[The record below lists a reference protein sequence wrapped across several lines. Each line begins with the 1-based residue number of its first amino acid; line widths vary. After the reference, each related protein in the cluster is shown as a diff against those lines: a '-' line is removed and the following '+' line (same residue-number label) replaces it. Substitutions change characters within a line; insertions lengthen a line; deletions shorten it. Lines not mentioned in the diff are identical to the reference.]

1 MSSRTAQALP
11 DSAGEPNHREASPPS
26 CGSTAPPGN
35 ARYPGR
41 NRCSL
46 PRLSTSTSTPFA
58 PRRAAITVAAG
69 RGSVGPSDPM
79 VGILPGGGGRP
90 RSLPAATALVPA
102 DTLVGVSAEVTA
114 SIRRA
119 IEERGPIPFSEF
131 MDLALY
137 GPGGFYDR
145 PPVGRTGHFLT
156 SPHVHPV
163 FAELLLRAVLDLRE
177 RLGRPESLSIVEVGA
192 GDGTLAADLLRLVDE
207 RGGPAVDYL
216 AVERSAG
223 ARASLA
229 ELPVRVIERLDDA
242 VHTDATVVIANELLD
257 NLPFRRI
264 RGTSDGLV
272 EIRIDAGRKRFV
284 EVDVPC
290 DATIAELV
298 AEGGLSLAAGQEAIV
313 PTGALRFV
321 DELAA
326 TLRRGYALLID
337 YGSQGGSSG
346 EVHGY
351 RDHRVV
357 ADVLRDPGSTDI
369 TAGVDL
375 EAIVRRSEARSLRT
389 LGLTSQGD
397 ALRALGFAEWNA
409 TQRARQGEL
418 LTGGAGARATRV
430 WEGRSRASL
439 LVNAS
444 GLGRLRWLLLSTSD
458 LSTPAWAARAAPQ
471 TGPRAD

>member
-1 MSSRTAQALP
+1 
-11 DSAGEPNHREASPPS
+11 
-26 CGSTAPPGN
+26 
-35 ARYPGR
+35 
-41 NRCSL
+41 
-46 PRLSTSTSTPFA
+46 
-58 PRRAAITVAAG
+58 
-69 RGSVGPSDPM
+69 M

-90 RSLPAATALVPA
+90 RSPPAETVLVPA
-102 DTLVGVSAEVTA
+102 DTLVMVSAEVETR
-114 SIRRA
+114 IRHA
-119 IEERGPIPFSEF
+119 IEERGPISFSEF

-145 PPVGRTGHFLT
+145 PPVGRRGHFLT

-192 GDGTLAADLLRLVDE
+192 GDGTLAADLLRLVDG
-207 RGGPAVDYL
+207 RGGPAVDYI

-229 ELPVRVIERLDDA
+229 QLPVRDVEDLGDA
-242 VHTDATVVIANELLD
+242 VHTDATVVIANELMD
-257 NLPFRRI
+257 NLPFRKI
-264 RGTSDGLV
+264 RGTRDGVV
-272 EIRIDAGRKRFV
+272 EIRIDAGGKRFV

-298 AEGGLSLAAGQEAIV
+298 AEGGPSLVPGQEATV

-321 DELAA
+321 DELAVI
-326 TLRRGYALLID
+326 LRRGYALLID
-337 YGSQGGSSG
+337 YGSPGGSSG

-357 ADVLRDPGSTDI
+357 VDVLRDPGSTDI
-369 TAGVDL
+369 TAGIDL

-389 LGLTSQGD
+389 LGLTSQCD

-409 TQRARQGEL
+409 TQRARQAEL
-418 LTGGAGARATRV
+418 LTGDAGGRAARV

-439 LVNAS
+439 LVDPR
-444 GLGRLRWLLLSTSD
+444 GLGRLKWLLVATKD
-458 LSTPAWAARAAPQ
+458 LSAPDWIRPPAE
-471 TGPRAD
+471 GPID

>member
-1 MSSRTAQALP
+1 M
-11 DSAGEPNHREASPPS
+11 
-26 CGSTAPPGN
+26 
-35 ARYPGR
+35 
-41 NRCSL
+41 
-46 PRLSTSTSTPFA
+46 
-58 PRRAAITVAAG
+58 
-69 RGSVGPSDPM
+69 
-79 VGILPGGGGRP
+79 
-90 RSLPAATALVPA
+90 
-102 DTLVGVSAEVTA
+102 SAEVA
-114 SIRRA
+114 ARIRRA
-119 IEERGPIPFSEF
+119 IEERGPISFGEF

-145 PPVGRTGHFLT
+145 PPVGRKGHFLT

-177 RLGRPESLSIVEVGA
+177 RLGRPEPLSIVEVGA
-192 GDGTLAADLLRLVDE
+192 GDGTLAADLLRLIEE

-229 ELPVRVIERLDDA
+229 ELPVRVIERLGDA
-242 VHTDATVVIANELLD
+242 VHNDATVVIANELLD

-264 RGTSDGLV
+264 RGTMNGVV
-272 EIRIDAGRKRFV
+272 EIRIDAGRTRFL

-290 DATIAELV
+290 DETIAELV
-298 AEGGLSLAAGQEAIV
+298 AEGGPSLAPGQDAIV
-313 PTGALRFV
+313 PIGALRFV

-337 YGSQGGSSG
+337 YDSPGGRRG

-351 RDHRVV
+351 RDHRVL
-357 ADVLRDPGSTDI
+357 ADVLRDPGSADI

-375 EAIVRRSEARSLRT
+375 GAIARRAEARGLRT

-418 LTGGAGARATRV
+418 LTGGAGRRATRV

-439 LVNAS
+439 LVDPN
-444 GLGRLRWLLLSTSD
+444 GLGRLKWVLLATKD
-458 LSTPAWAARAAPQ
+458 LTAPDWIQPPAGLAEEL
-471 TGPRAD
+471 TD